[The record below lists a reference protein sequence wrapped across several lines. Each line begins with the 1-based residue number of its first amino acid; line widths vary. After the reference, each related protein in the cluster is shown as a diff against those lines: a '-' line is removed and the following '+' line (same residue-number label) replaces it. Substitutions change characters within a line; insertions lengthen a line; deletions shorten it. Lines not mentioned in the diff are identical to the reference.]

1 MKYLLLLLLFSVVHA
16 NAEITIIVNKYPKGT
31 TEIFVAGSFNQ
42 WNPSMKEYQMIKSKG
57 IYYLKI
63 NQKSAF
69 EFKFTQGSWAHC
81 EVNADGSQ
89 KANRVFQPTNLN
101 DTIWVSIEKW
111 AKEKSQTPPIST
123 MQKNVL
129 EWKDFYMPQ
138 LQRNRTI
145 RILLPLDYSKSK
157 KRYPVLYLQDG
168 QNVFNQTTAAN
179 GTEWGVDET
188 MNAMQKHGSFGCIVV
203 AIDHG
208 GALRSKE
215 YIPFNTKRFGESQ
228 GKAYAEFV
236 AMTLKTAIDSAF
248 RTLSSP
254 LFNGIGGSSLGA
266 NIAQYIAFK
275 YPEKFR
281 KVLLLSPAYWVSDS
295 SYLMIPES
303 NPPRLMR
310 LVMRSA
316 AIEGGDSETCIN
328 MFRMRDT
335 LFRHGFYSG
344 DISDSIVKDGA
355 HSEWFWKREFQSA
368 FTSLYGQWIPLGK
381 LKRDLSIVPNY
392 RVNKTLDLSYS
403 NVIIE
408 PLHLSGFLYQK
419 GKQNNLW
426 ISGYYRGDIQILIL
440 SSDTVYYKTIKYTS
454 LPSE

>member
-1 MKYLLLLLLFSVVHA
+1 MKYLLLLLLFSVVNA

-31 TEIFVAGSFNQ
+31 KEIFVAGSFNQ
-42 WNPSMKEYQMIKSKG
+42 WNPSMIECQMIKSKG

-63 NQKSAF
+63 NQKAAF
-69 EFKFTQGSWAHC
+69 EFKFTQGSWVQC

-101 DTIWVSIEKW
+101 DTIWLSIEKW
-111 AKEKSQTPPIST
+111 SKGMQLQLKSTA
-123 MQKNVL
+123 QKNVL

-168 QNVFNQTTAAN
+168 QNIFDQTTAAN
-179 GTEWGVDET
+179 GNEWGVDET
-188 MNAMQKHGSFGCIVV
+188 MNAMQKQGGYGCIVV

-236 AMTLKTAIDSAF
+236 AMTLKPSIDSAF
-248 RTLSSP
+248 RTLASP

-266 NIAQYIAFK
+266 NISQYIAFK
-275 YPEKFR
+275 YPDKFG

-310 LVMRSA
+310 LVMRCA
-316 AIEGGDSETCIN
+316 AIEGGDSETGVN
-328 MFRMRDT
+328 MLRMRDT
-335 LFRHGFYSG
+335 LFHHGFYKG
-344 DISDSIVKDGA
+344 DISDSVVADGA
-355 HSEWFWKREFQSA
+355 HNEWFWKREFQSA
-368 FTSLYGQWIPLGK
+368 FIALYGQWIPLGK

-392 RVNKTLDLSYS
+392 RVNKTMDLSYS

-408 PLHLSGFLYQK
+408 PLHLRGFLYQK

-426 ISGYYRGDIQILIL
+426 ISGYYQGDIQILIL
-440 SSDTVYYKTIKYTS
+440 SSDTVYYKTIKYNS
-454 LPSE
+454 LPYE